1 VSRASDAIA
10 ASAAGLAVAI
20 ARFQAAPQS
29 FEAAK
34 GYMAAFV
41 VHHAHGRSS
50 EALPL
55 LGKMAAIR
63 AALFAFRASKPEA
76 EAAKLQAIDLAEAP

>member
-1 VSRASDAIA
+1 
-10 ASAAGLAVAI
+10 
-20 ARFQAAPQS
+20 
-29 FEAAK
+29 
-34 GYMAAFV
+34 
-41 VHHAHGRSS
+41 
-50 EALPL
+50 LPL